1 MNDSR
6 SLRSTT
12 ASSMHSGSLRS
23 EAFIEGSTVAAAAMT
38 WYQERHELEIKV
50 RIRNTV

>member
-1 MNDSR
+1 
-6 SLRSTT
+6 
-12 ASSMHSGSLRS
+12 MHSGSLRS

-50 RIRNTV
+50 RIRNTVSAKHLGTKAIEEDP